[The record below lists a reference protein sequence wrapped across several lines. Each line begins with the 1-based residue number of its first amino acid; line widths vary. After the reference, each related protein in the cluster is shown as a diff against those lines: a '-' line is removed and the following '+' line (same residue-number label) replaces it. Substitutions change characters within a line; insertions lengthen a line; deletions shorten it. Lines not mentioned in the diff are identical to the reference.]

1 MDSPATTSARTGCP
15 GKKSWLGPGAIT
27 TGLSAGEVK
36 SLARKDFSAVPH
48 AIGFNNHMG
57 SAVTADPGIIRTLL
71 QVFVVLDSR
80 TTNKSTILSVAE
92 ELGLTCVLNNVFL
105 DDVKN
110 IDHVRKQLLKLSR
123 EALAIKEMIPQME
136 ERALSLFF
144 FPRWHINQS
153 F

>member
-1 MDSPATTSARTGCP
+1 
-15 GKKSWLGPGAIT
+15 
-27 TGLSAGEVK
+27 
-36 SLARKDFSAVPH
+36 
-48 AIGFNNHMG
+48 MG